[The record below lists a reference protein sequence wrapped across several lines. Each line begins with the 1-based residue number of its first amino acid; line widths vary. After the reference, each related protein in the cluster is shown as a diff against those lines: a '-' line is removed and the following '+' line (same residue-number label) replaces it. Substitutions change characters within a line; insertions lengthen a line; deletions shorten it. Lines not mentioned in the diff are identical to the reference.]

1 MISAHRGVVVLC
13 DANVLYK
20 SFLRD
25 LVMRLGLSGALR
37 PRWTERIHEEWTRNL
52 LARRPEA
59 SPAAIARTRDAM
71 NRALPEALVTVATPG
86 NHNLPDPGDEHVLD
100 AAISAGAS
108 LLLTFNLSDFPV
120 SALPVSLKAV
130 HPDEFLRACL
140 EQQPQAVLSALR
152 ALRADLKKPPFSPDE
167 LLAAMLRADLP
178 GFAERLRPFKDN
190 I

>member
-1 MISAHRGVVVLC
+1 MIPAHRGVVVLC

-25 LVMRLGLSGALR
+25 LIMRLGLSGAIR
-37 PRWTERIHEEWTRNL
+37 PRWTDRIHEEWTRNL

-71 NRALPEALVTVATPG
+71 NRALPESLVAAVTPG
-86 NHNLPDPGDEHVLD
+86 HHDLPDPDDQHVLD
-100 AAISAGAS
+100 AAISASAS
-108 LLLTFNLSDFPV
+108 VLLTFNLSDFPA
-120 SALPVSLKAV
+120 SALPVPLQAV
-130 HPDEFLRACL
+130 HPDEFLQACL

-152 ALRADLKKPPFSPDE
+152 ALRADLKKPPFSPEE
-167 LLAAMLRADLP
+167 LLAAMLRAELP
-178 GFAERLRPFKDN
+178 GFAERLRPFKDR

>member
-1 MISAHRGVVVLC
+1 MVLC

-25 LVMRLGLSGALR
+25 LIMRLGVSGAIR

-52 LARRPEA
+52 LVRRPAA

-71 NRALPEALVTVATPG
+71 NRALPEALVAAVTPG
-86 NHNLPDPGDEHVLD
+86 HHDLPDPDDQHVLD

-108 LLLTFNLSDFPV
+108 LLLTFNLSDFPA

-130 HPDEFLRACL
+130 HPDEFFRACL
-140 EQQPQAVLSALR
+140 EQQPEAVLTALHT
-152 ALRADLKKPPFSPDE
+152 LRADLKKPPFSPDE
-167 LLAAMLRADLP
+167 LLAAMLRAELP
-178 GFAERLRPFKDN
+178 RFSERLQPFKDR